1 MLIFFTYSTDESKDE
16 PYAWEA
22 REFLRRKLIGQD
34 VTFATEKS
42 VNTGRSYGTVW
53 LGKGICT
60 VACIHVHT
68 YTHRNT
74 QSKLRLKK
82 YKKKKKIKY

>member
-1 MLIFFTYSTDESKDE
+1 MRTNLSKLLNNLLTKSSNNLHIRSTDESKDE

-42 VNTGRSYGTVW
+42 VNTARTYGTVW
-53 LGKGICT
+53 LGKGTCRST
-60 VACIHVHT
+60 
-68 YTHRNT
+68 
-74 QSKLRLKK
+74 
-82 YKKKKKIKY
+82 

>member
-1 MLIFFTYSTDESKDE
+1 MNKSKSNNNLCTRSTDETKDE

-42 VNTGRSYGTVW
+42 VNTARTYGTVW
-53 LGKGICT
+53 LGKGICYSQT
-60 VACIHVHT
+60 PMHLLELE
-68 YTHRNT
+68 N
-74 QSKLRLKK
+74 
-82 YKKKKKIKY
+82 

>member
-1 MLIFFTYSTDESKDE
+1 MDETKDE

-42 VNTGRSYGTVW
+42 VNTARTYGTVW
-53 LGKGICT
+53 LGKGVC
-60 VACIHVHT
+60 
-68 YTHRNT
+68 
-74 QSKLRLKK
+74 RLQ
-82 YKKKKKIKY
+82 